1 MFANIFDAAASS
13 AFRTTTAIMGYVA
26 KWVPQAYPLTEYT
39 QKVHFADP
47 SESGNKNEHEKIDY
61 EGREPWIEYFE
72 GDFPGLMNAANGGG
86 EEEIK
91 VRVSIGPDVWINYGV
106 KTVIPIHDGKCY
118 KAILVI
124 QEE

>member
-13 AFRTTTAIMGYVA
+13 AFRTTTAVMGYA
-26 KWVPQAYPLTEYT
+26 ATWVPQAFPLTT
-39 QKVHFADP
+39 HTHQVHFSDP
-47 SESGNKNEHEKIDY
+47 SEAGHKNELEKVDY
-61 EGREPWIEYFE
+61 TGREPWIEYFE
-72 GDFPGLMNAANGGG
+72 GDFPGLMNSANGGG

-91 VRVSIGPDVWINYGV
+91 VRLTINPAVWVTYGV

>member
-13 AFRTTTAIMGYVA
+13 AFRTTASVMGYGA
-26 KWVPQAYPLTEYT
+26 TWVPQAFPLITHT
-39 QKVHFADP
+39 AQVHFSDP

-72 GDFPGLMNAANGGG
+72 GDFPGLMDSANGG
-86 EEEIK
+86 EEEEIVIK
-91 VRVSIGPDVWINYGV
+91 LSVSPDVLRTYGV

-118 KAILVI
+118 KAILVR
-124 QEE
+124 QEV